1 VPECAVLDPPP
12 LEELHDTENPSQKSL
27 FKEEGRERDKSV
39 NASGHPADG
48 EGVLIA
54 GDDDGGSVWLQRDD
68 DVAKL
73 SCPSSLEPLHK

>member
-1 VPECAVLDPPP
+1 M
-12 LEELHDTENPSQKSL
+12 KSCTTL
-27 FKEEGRERDKSV
+27 KTRVRRACSRRKEGRGIRGV